1 MKKVH
6 EKNFSYN
13 YFELEIVHFLDSES
27 RKQNQNA
34 FKRKRIFVRI
44 RFGNAASEFVINLRF
59 DSEILPNFNRTL

>member
-27 RKQNQNA
+27 RKQNA
-34 FKRKRIFVRI
+34 FKRKRIFVPI
-44 RFGNAASEFVINLRF
+44 RFGNAAS
-59 DSEILPNFNRTL
+59 